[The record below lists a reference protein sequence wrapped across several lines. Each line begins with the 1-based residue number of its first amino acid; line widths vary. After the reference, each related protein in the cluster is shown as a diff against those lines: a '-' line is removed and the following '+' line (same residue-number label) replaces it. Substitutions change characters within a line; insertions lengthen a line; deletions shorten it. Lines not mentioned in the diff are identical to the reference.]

1 MNPVERIKISV
12 EAVDR
17 EWKMGRDVMIEVD
30 TTCRM
35 DALFKQI
42 SEMKNIQKNRFLL
55 RIPPEEELLW
65 EQGNVSGKAE
75 WSVRRCGIYDGL
87 RITVE
92 PVFPLAWLW
101 ESPQYY
107 EDLYMDSIAEAI
119 QKSETGKMTLQ
130 EIALA
135 TSKPPPIFMTLR
147 SFLRKYPEVFQL
159 EVNQNNNSG
168 AGLVYIRMNIPEF
181 PTSLDGSSK
190 KPAFRRNLTG
200 TSIPLGTMC
209 PTTV

>member
-1 MNPVERIKISV
+1 MNSVERIKITV

-17 EWKMGRDVMIEVD
+17 EWKMGHDLEIEID
-30 TTCRM
+30 TTDRM
-35 DALFKQI
+35 DALFDLI
-42 SEMKNIQKNRFLL
+42 SKKKNIPKNRILL
-55 RIPPEEELLW
+55 RVPPDEELLW
-65 EQGNVSGKAE
+65 DKGSVGGKSE

-101 ESPQYY
+101 ESAQYY
-107 EDLYMDSIAEAI
+107 EDFYMDSIVESI
-119 QKSETGKMTLQ
+119 QSSETGKLTLQ

-147 SFLRKYPEVFQL
+147 SFLRKYPEVFQM
-159 EVNQNNNSG
+159 EVNQNSNSG
-168 AGLVYIRMNIPEF
+168 AGLVYVRLNSPGF

-190 KPAFRRNLTG
+190 KPALRHNETG
-200 TSIPLGTMC
+200 TVIPLGTIG
-209 PTTV
+209 PTVV